1 MNKIKKLSAFLESN
15 GNYAQSEILKI
26 IYATTKDTF
35 SYTNE
40 DGTPI
45 TVDIYHEIEG
55 GLSLNKILEM
65 EKGCFGA
72 YFANQSGFADSLSDI
87 EEYINDHEDKES
99 LHKEVSQMSG
109 ENTGEQEPKSFMDR
123 MKDMGSSA
131 VESIRG
137 AANNVVRASKKK
149 ILKSFMDAP
158 LSRIIGSPTTRM
170 ILGNFVEGINDEDEE
185 LDGIAI
191 FGSESIYV
199 VMGIQKFNKSAE
211 IYDMCAPGRAT
222 GKAEEYFLKCL
233 ELCHELG
240 IENIEMSTRGSTS
253 NAMLKYMKAC
263 MEAEMI
269 GDNEVSQDS
278 IDKILS
284 LNPNAGENISEE
296 ERARLTKS
304 IIKRKGQRDKYGLSI
319 DIDDE
324 YPDYYLTKLKD
335 EYKGVDL
342 SEEEVMANPQKY
354 FEHEPYYDTTISL
367 SKSKDWNTLQIGT

>member
-40 DGTPI
+40 DGAPI

-99 LHKEVSQMSG
+99 LHEEVSQMSG
-109 ENTGEQEPKSFMDR
+109 ENAGEKEPKSFMDR

-199 VMGIQKFNKSAE
+199 VMGIQKFKKTAE
-211 IYDMCAPGRAT
+211 IYDMCAPGRT
-222 GKAEEYFLKCL
+222 TRQAEQYLLKCL
-233 ELCHELG
+233 KLCHELG

-263 MEAEMI
+263 MEAEMT
-269 GDNEVSQDS
+269 GDGEISQESVDA
-278 IDKILS
+278 ILS
-284 LNPNAGENISEE
+284 MNPKAKDFDRDDLIKKI
-296 ERARLTKS
+296 KS
-304 IIKRKGQRDKYGLSI
+304 KKKIKDMYGLSI
-319 DIDDE
+319 EIDDE

-335 EYKGVDL
+335 EYKGVEL

-367 SKSKDWNTLQIGT
+367 SNSKG